1 MPVHRLLYRI
11 PPQYAPMTPIAQW
24 QSRIDSPPWPA
35 IPLTSR
41 SRTQTTALP
50 RCYHCDEAFG
60 FEVSWML
67 RPVRGS
73 THRAMSGAVLF
84 HSTFIAGDDE
94 QQIGMVEAAM
104 GVSLRELVRRR
115 LQRRHR

>member
-1 MPVHRLLYRI
+1 MPAHRLLYRL
-11 PPQYAPMTPIAQW
+11 PPQYAPMTPIAHW
-24 QSRIDSPPWPA
+24 QSRIGSPPWPA
-35 IPLTSR
+35 IPVTR
-41 SRTQTTALP
+41 PSRTQTTALP
-50 RCYHCDEAFG
+50 HCYHCDKAFG
-60 FEVSWML
+60 FEVTWMF

-73 THRAMSGAVLF
+73 THQSTSGPFLV
-84 HSTFIAGDDE
+84 HSTYIAGDDE